1 MRNRLQRKE
10 LWLLRPNDMVATDM
24 DLVLIVGGTV
34 VVVMALMGAAGYL
47 LEMSAEKHETD
58 ALG

>member
-1 MRNRLQRKE
+1 
-10 LWLLRPNDMVATDM
+10 MV
-24 DLVLIVGGTV
+24 LVLIVGGTV